1 MANIENIKEE
11 AEKAVQSLT
20 DFFWDV
26 SETLENLAIDEQSA
40 QQIIS
45 LIQQSGFEEAFVE
58 TLSNI
63 GVKYGIRVYIGDYG
77 NGRTLIIQEDIDE
90 DKDQNW
96 YDYEDYGGVGGWF
109 PSSAGC

>member
-1 MANIENIKEE
+1 MGEIENIAISPEE
-11 AEKAVQSLT
+11 VINKVKSVISQAG
-20 DFFWDV
+20 
-26 SETLENLAIDEQSA
+26 ETLEEIVVDQQSA
-40 QQIIS
+40 QQVIR
-45 LIQQSGFEEAFVE
+45 LIQQSGFEEAFLD

-90 DKDQNW
+90 DKDRDW
-96 YDYEDYGGVGGWF
+96 YDYEDYGGLGGWF